1 MKKLIVLVAVGLSLT
16 NGLFAQSVGKRIT
29 AEGEANYS
37 KPTEG
42 KLSSKLMQ
50 REMPYRVILPKDYSA
65 SKEKRYPVIYL
76 LHGLFGSSANWTT
89 LTKLPV
95 YAQCYDAIIV
105 TPEGENGWY
114 TDYDSIAANKHES
127 YIIKELIPEID
138 AKYRTISKREGRVIA
153 GLSMGGYGAL
163 KFAFKYPEMFILAGS
178 FSGALGAATY
188 GSSPGMES
196 IVKTIDDAMGPRGNA
211 TRTSNDLF
219 AMVRNAS
226 PEKIKALPFVY
237 LDCGTEDSLFFQN
250 NREFVALLIE
260 KKIPHEYRELPGAH
274 NWEYWNKQVQ
284 EFLRVAALRLNM
296 KPNSLL

>member
-16 NGLFAQSVGKRIT
+16 NGLFAQSVGQPVTVK
-29 AEGEANYS
+29 GEANYS

-42 KLSSKLMQ
+42 KLASKLMQ
-50 REMPYRVILPKDYSA
+50 REMPYRVVLPEGYSA
-65 SKEKRYPVIYL
+65 SNEKRYPVIYL

-95 YAQCYDAIIV
+95 YAQSYDAIIV

-114 TDYDSIAANKHES
+114 TDSPSVAANKYES
-127 YIIKELIPEID
+127 YIVKELIPEID

-163 KFAFKYPEMFILAGS
+163 KYAFKYPEMFVLAGS
-178 FSGALGAATY
+178 FSGALGATTY
-188 GSSPGMES
+188 LSTPGMES
-196 IVKTIDDAMGPRGNA
+196 IVKTIDDAFGPAGSE
-211 TRTSNDLF
+211 TRMSNDLF

-226 PEKIKALPFVY
+226 PDKIKALPFIY
-237 LDCGTEDSLFFQN
+237 LDCGTEDFLFQN
-250 NREFVALLIE
+250 NREFLALLVE
-260 KKIPHEYRELPGAH
+260 KKIPHEYRQLPGAH

-284 EFLRVAALRLNM
+284 EFLRISALRLH
-296 KPNSLL
+296 

>member
-16 NGLFAQSVGKRIT
+16 NGLFAQSVGQPVTVK
-29 AEGEANYS
+29 GEANYS

-42 KLSSKLMQ
+42 KLASKLMQ
-50 REMPYRVILPKDYSA
+50 REMPYRVVLPEGYSA
-65 SKEKRYPVIYL
+65 SNEKRYPVIYL

-95 YAQCYDAIIV
+95 YAQSYDAIIV

-114 TDYDSIAANKHES
+114 TDSPSVAANKYES
-127 YIIKELIPEID
+127 YIVKELIPEID

-163 KFAFKYPEMFILAGS
+163 KYAFKYPEMFVLAGS
-178 FSGALGAATY
+178 FSGALGAPTY
-188 GSSPGMES
+188 RSTPGMES
-196 IVKTIDDAMGPRGNA
+196 IVKTIDDAFGPAGSE
-211 TRTSNDLF
+211 TRMSNDLF

-226 PEKIKALPFVY
+226 PEKFKALPFIY
-237 LDCGTEDSLFFQN
+237 LDCGTEDFLFQN
-250 NREFVALLIE
+250 NREFLALLVE
-260 KKIPHEYRELPGAH
+260 KKIPHEYRQLPGAH

-284 EFLRVAALRLNM
+284 EFLRISALRLH
-296 KPNSLL
+296 

>member
-16 NGLFAQSVGKRIT
+16 NGLFAQSVGQPVTVK
-29 AEGEANYS
+29 GEANYS

-42 KLSSKLMQ
+42 KLASKLMQ
-50 REMPYRVILPKDYSA
+50 REMPYRVVLPEGYSA
-65 SKEKRYPVIYL
+65 SNEKRYPVIYL

-95 YAQCYDAIIV
+95 YAQSYDAIIV

-114 TDYDSIAANKHES
+114 TDSPWIAANKYES
-127 YIIKELIPEID
+127 YIVKELIPEID

-163 KFAFKYPEMFILAGS
+163 KYAFKYPEMFVLAGS
-178 FSGALGAATY
+178 FSGALGATTY
-188 GSSPGMES
+188 RSTPGMES
-196 IVKTIDDAMGPRGNA
+196 IVKTIDDAFGPAGSE
-211 TRTSNDLF
+211 TRMSNDLF

-226 PEKIKALPFVY
+226 PEKFKALPFIY
-237 LDCGTEDSLFFQN
+237 LDCGTEDFLFQN
-250 NREFVALLIE
+250 NREFLALLVE
-260 KKIPHEYRELPGAH
+260 KKIPHEYRQLPGAH

-284 EFLRVAALRLNM
+284 EFLRISALRLH
-296 KPNSLL
+296 

>member
-1 MKKLIVLVAVGLSLT
+1 MKKLVVLIAVGLFLT
-16 NGLFAQSVGKRIT
+16 NGFFAQNVGQP
-29 AEGEANYS
+29 A
-37 KPTEG
+37 KPTED

-50 REMPYRVILPKDYSA
+50 RVMPYRVILPKDYSA

-89 LTKLPV
+89 LTKLPI
-95 YAQCYDAIIV
+95 YAQSYDAIIV

-114 TDYDSIAANKHES
+114 TDSDSVAANKYES

-163 KFAFKYPEMFILAGS
+163 KFGFKYPEMFVLAGS
-178 FSGALGAATY
+178 FSGALGAPTY
-188 GSSPGMES
+188 RSTPGMES
-196 IVKTIDDAMGPRGNA
+196 IVKTIDDTFGPDGSE
-211 TRTSNDLF
+211 TRMSNDLF

-226 PEKIKALPFVY
+226 PEKIKALPFIY
-237 LDCGTEDSLFFQN
+237 LDCGTEDILFFQN
-250 NREFVALLIE
+250 NREFVALLVE
-260 KKIPHEYRELPGAH
+260 KKIPHEYRQLPGAH

-284 EFLRVAALRLNM
+284 EFLRISAQRLKN
-296 KPNSLL
+296 